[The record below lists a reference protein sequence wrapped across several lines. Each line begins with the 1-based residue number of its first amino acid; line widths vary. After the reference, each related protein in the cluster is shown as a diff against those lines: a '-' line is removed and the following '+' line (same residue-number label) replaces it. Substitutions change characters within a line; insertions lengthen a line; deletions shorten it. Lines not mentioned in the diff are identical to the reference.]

1 MTATDTRPGEGQRRS
16 PSQRRSRQRVAK
28 ILDATAELIVEEGV
42 DAVGTRKIADAAGVP
57 VASIYQY
64 FADKDEIVLD
74 LVKRDTAE
82 MDTHVAATV
91 ANLETLSVRSIV
103 TATMNAFI
111 EVYARRKEF
120 VAIYFQ
126 GRTNPAVMA
135 FCQEHNRQ
143 IATALYDVMAPAGML
158 GPDADLARG
167 VLAVEL
173 GDRVFEVAFRDG
185 FTAAQR
191 VIDDGVEIVVRYLER
206 FATEAGIAGIPRTV
220 TRLSPSAG
228 TR

>member
-1 MTATDTRPGEGQRRS
+1 MTAASTRPSAGQRRS
-16 PSQRRSRQRVAK
+16 PSQRRSRTRVAK
-28 ILDATAELIVEEGV
+28 ILDATAELIVEAGV

-64 FADKDEIVLD
+64 FADKDEIVLE
-74 LVKRDTAE
+74 LVKRDTSE
-82 MDTHVAATV
+82 MDAHVAATV
-91 ANLETLSVRSIV
+91 ANLETFSVRSIV

-120 VAIYFQ
+120 VAIYFH

-143 IATALYDVMAPAGML
+143 IATALYDVMVPAGML

-185 FTAAQR
+185 FTADQR

-206 FATEAGIAGIPRTV
+206 FATEAGIAGITAR
-220 TRLSPSAG
+220 R
-228 TR
+228 